1 MGASTGS
8 PRYARNHDTPSPFTT
23 WSASIMCCTPG
34 IAVTWPPT
42 TIVECG
48 ECSRTSRH
56 ISRTLPTFTMMLE
69 MPTMS

>member
-1 MGASTGS
+1 MGVSTAS
-8 PRYARNHDTPSPFTT
+8 PRNARNQATPSPLTM
-23 WSASIMCCTPG
+23 WSASIMCWMPG
-34 IAVTWPPT
+34 IAVTCPPT
-42 TIVECG
+42 TIVDCG